1 MILRRRVWVKVRML
15 AQLRHPHCVL
25 LLGVC
30 LQVISVREL
39 PSLQHDYIADVQP
52 EHECIITEFMP
63 QGSVADLL
71 HARPDPSAAPI
82 PFSTKLD
89 ILVSCSRGLCYLHAH
104 LPPIVH
110 RGLKVVIRT
119 SLLHIECC
127 VLAQSSNLLMDH
139 DGSIK
144 VCDYVFV
151 VP

>member
-89 ILVSCSRGLCYLHAH
+89 ILVSCSRGLCHLHAH

-110 RGLKVVIRT
+110 RDLKVVIHT

-144 VCDYVFV
+144 VCDYVSV